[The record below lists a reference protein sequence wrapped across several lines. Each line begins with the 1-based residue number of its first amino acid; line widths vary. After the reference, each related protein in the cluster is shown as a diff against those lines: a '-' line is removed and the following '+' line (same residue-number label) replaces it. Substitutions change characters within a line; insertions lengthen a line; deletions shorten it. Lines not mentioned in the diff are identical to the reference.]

1 MSNHLAVAAN
11 RDQLRNASECADRL
25 RQRRLLVGGLVLV
38 DDTLRDGLVELARR
52 LDEGD
57 RRGVLVATGD
67 GLTDATDV
75 RLELGLHRLVAQARL
90 LVGGDALDLGL
101 DVGHVGTLL
110 CVRRSD
116 LTGLEGAHSSG
127 TGAWGHP
134 RRGTGLVPA
143 DPGGHAKIHVTS
155 RRPDGRNPGPGHQPL
170 HSRRAAA
177 TWSNSSRSITAPSR
191 RNAVGCSW
199 TTRSS

>member
-1 MSNHLAVAAN
+1 MSNHLAVAAD
-11 RDQLRNASECADRL
+11 RDQLRDGSERGDRL

-38 DDTLRDGLVELARR
+38 DDALGDGLVELARR

-67 GLTDATDV
+67 GLADATDV

-101 DVGHVGTLL
+101 DVGHVWTLL

-127 TGAWGHP
+127 TWAWGYP
-134 RRGTGLVPA
+134 RRGAGLVPA
-143 DPGGHAKIHVTS
+143 DPGGHANPHVSSQDAS
-155 RRPDGRNPGPGHQPL
+155 RRTRD
-170 HSRRAAA
+170 RAHACSPTLGLA
-177 TWSNSSRSITAPSR
+177 ERSGD
-191 RNAVGCSW
+191 AVEQRAVDHG
-199 TTRSS
+199 TL